1 VRPPINP
8 AIADLLIELSM
19 KHGPRG
25 GETVGEAKTR
35 LRLLMEDVSDE
46 LDADACRA
54 AIRAGKS
61 QWEFM
66 PGCKAIVDAAQPFL
80 AERRAWNREQREAR
94 EATERKALPPPV
106 YVDAADTAQ
115 ILADCF
121 AKLNKGYQRMEG
133 RPMPGARQQREAV
146 PRNVSTALRMPTQAD
161 LQAIADDLDNKPRR
175 ERMTFTKADCVSLG
189 IDPARVA

>member
-1 VRPPINP
+1 MTPATALQRNDIISRWTADCLLSGTETVEDSELRRVNLMDALDDVPPDILNEAFKRARRLKNFVP
-8 AIADLLIELSM
+8 AISDVYDHAGPMMRDRLIDMRIERDRLA
-19 KHGPRG
+19 
-25 GETVGEAKTR
+25 VVTR
-35 LRLLMEDVSDE
+35 
-46 LDADACRA
+46 
-54 AIRAGKS
+54 
-61 QWEFM
+61 Q
-66 PGCKAIVDAAQPFL
+66 
-80 AERRAWNREQREAR
+80 
-94 EATERKALPPPV
+94 ALPAPV